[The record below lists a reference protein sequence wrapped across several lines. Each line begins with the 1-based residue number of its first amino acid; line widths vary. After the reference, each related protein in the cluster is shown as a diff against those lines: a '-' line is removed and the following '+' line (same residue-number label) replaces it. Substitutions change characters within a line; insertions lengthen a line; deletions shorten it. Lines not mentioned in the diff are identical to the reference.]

1 MNYRLL
7 KGETIDL
14 SSLPKND
21 LEFLVDLQRRA
32 MEGEE
37 FFDLARSYCGTGAYP
52 LKGSLRVTRAIH
64 ETPLFRVA
72 EDIVDRVGI
81 QQGRIA
87 PDPDDRL
94 VPIDEIV
101 GVTDAARELGITRS
115 AVIKAAQAG
124 RLQGK
129 KIGSTWALL
138 KRSVQNYQV
147 AHYRVKAGR
156 AAHGGAKRSRATE
169 QATRR

>member
-1 MNYRLL
+1 MDYRLL
-7 KGETIDL
+7 DGAAIDM
-14 SSLPKND
+14 STLPKSD
-21 LEFLVDLQRRA
+21 LGFLLELQRRA
-32 MEGEE
+32 MEGEDYFE
-37 FFDLARSYCGTGAYP
+37 LEQVVCGTGAYP
-52 LKGSLRVTRAIH
+52 LKGSPRVTRAVH

-87 PDPDDRL
+87 PDPEDRL
-94 VPIDEIV
+94 APTEEIV
-101 GVTDAARELGITRS
+101 GVTEAAVELGITRS

-138 KRSVQNYQV
+138 KRSVRNYQV
-147 AHYRVKAGR
+147 AHHRVKAGR
-156 AAHGGAKRSRATE
+156 AAHGSAKRSRAPE
-169 QATRR
+169 KAAHR